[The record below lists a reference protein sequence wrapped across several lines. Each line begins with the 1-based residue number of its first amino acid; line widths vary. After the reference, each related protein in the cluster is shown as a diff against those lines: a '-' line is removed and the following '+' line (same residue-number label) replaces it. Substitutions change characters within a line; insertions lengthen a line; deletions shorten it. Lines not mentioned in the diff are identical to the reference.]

1 MSNGIR
7 QGWPSTIKIN
17 WLLASGFD
25 GKLLILI
32 MAFMADWKSDIRT
45 HWFSFYMISYPH
57 TWVLRS
63 YRSFNTAPLSANCT
77 NLMFLYCFVNV
88 CSCWRRFQES
98 YTTLLSCLFPGRW
111 GLKRL
116 KVSILT
122 HNMCFICL
130 QINMLISYCENDTWN
145 FHEW

>member
-45 HWFSFYMISYPH
+45 HWLNKIQ
-57 TWVLRS
+57 
-63 YRSFNTAPLSANCT
+63 
-77 NLMFLYCFVNV
+77 FLY
-88 CSCWRRFQES
+88 E
-98 YTTLLSCLFPGRW
+98 LLS
-111 GLKRL
+111 
-116 KVSILT
+116 SHMSAQILQVFQ
-122 HNMCFICL
+122 HCSSVCKL
-130 QINMLISYCENDTWN
+130 Y
-145 FHEW
+145 